1 MMCFL
6 NWLYTVLNRM
16 GINFANFVLDKNER
30 IKAQKYCYLLN
41 KFLNL
46 PINGAFSLYINGPY
60 NSKLA
65 DILYE
70 ITRCNNLSTVHLDS
84 NVENIINIIINI
96 FPYNKENVVNEL
108 EIFTTYDFLCN
119 NYPNLTDSQRMSEL
133 FQLKGHLTGYSEFIS
148 NLNQIEQA
156 FI

>member
-30 IKAQKYCYLLN
+30 IKAQKYCYLLS

-70 ITRCNNLSTVHLDS
+70 ITRCNNLNTIQLDK
-84 NVENIINIIINI
+84 NVEDIINRIINI